1 MLTLL
6 GFSKFA
12 VHYTQALCFC
22 ACQMH
27 LLHPSTVPHHYKQV
41 LLCLLT
47 SFDPRAVPHY
57 NQVLLN
63 SLTSL
68 SSSAVLHRNRVLL
81 CLLTSLVPSAIP
93 IMTKSSHAFFDFT
106 GVSLQ
111 CATQKPSPSVLTEF
125 SSVQSRDRLGRRG
138 GHEGRFSRDPLPV
151 FYAGGR
157 CEQFR
162 HGQGC
167 PLFYVVHLAFPT
179 TTTESPTLQN
189 APKNGC

>member
-1 MLTLL
+1 
-6 GFSKFA
+6 
-12 VHYTQALCFC
+12 
-22 ACQMH
+22 MH

-111 CATQKPSPSVLTEF
+111 CTTQKPSPSVLTEF

-138 GHEGRFSRDPLPV
+138 DMRDDSAEILFQSFLQEALVSSSGMGRDVHSLMLPIQHFLCRPRRRPPSKV
-151 FYAGGR
+151 
-157 CEQFR
+157 
-162 HGQGC
+162 
-167 PLFYVVHLAFPT
+167 
-179 TTTESPTLQN
+179 S
-189 APKNGC
+189 